1 MKQLAASSDCVGQC
15 RELANYS
22 ISQLEPVANNTQLHK
37 DNLTKAVLASTI
49 LALTL
54 DQPAKSGEKTP
65 AAGASS
71 ASKPAS
77 AIDDIVNGTG
87 GAVGIGNTT
96 AEETAIKNADKVNI
110 NSSLKVGETKVVN
123 NISVTRVGR
132 WMSSD
137 ELAQMQSSGKVV
149 QGGGGQTFIST
160 NGVNDFKG
168 AAPKGSVYVEFDVPS
183 SSLIQGGKDGWYK
196 MLGSDA
202 KPSQKYQL
210 DKQGGS
216 LTPDVNNINVLDKK

>member
-1 MKQLAASSDCVGQC
+1 M
-15 RELANYS
+15 
-22 ISQLEPVANNTQLHK
+22 
-37 DNLTKAVLASTI
+37 
-49 LALTL
+49 
-54 DQPAKSGEKTP
+54 
-65 AAGASS
+65 
-71 ASKPAS
+71 
-77 AIDDIVNGTG
+77 
-87 GAVGIGNTT
+87 
-96 AEETAIKNADKVNI
+96 
-110 NSSLKVGETKVVN
+110 
-123 NISVTRVGR
+123 
-132 WMSSD
+132 
-137 ELAQMQSSGKVV
+137 

-216 LTPDVNNINVLDKK
+216 LTPDVNNINVLGKK